1 MTPKLNPIIL
11 PLIRKIRI
19 NLPHIPLQ
27 YHSRIL
33 LHLLLTILI
42 MIHPLLTVAFDDVA
56 AEETYG
62 FVGDLTFAG
71 ALFNGLEIFYWVFGT
86 AEAILG

>member
-1 MTPKLNPIIL
+1 
-11 PLIRKIRI
+11 
-19 NLPHIPLQ
+19 
-27 YHSRIL
+27 
-33 LHLLLTILI
+33 